1 MTCYMSLTHSTVGS
15 ISQMDTFFA
24 GFLGRLVTVALSAPY
39 KYSYLLTYLLTY
51 VWGIQLEVNDAK
63 DVFCHDTLSWVE
75 FVEFNVPLDM

>member
-1 MTCYMSLTHSTVGS
+1 MLVSTSESNNQLPGKTHPSMTCYMSLTHSTVGS

-51 VWGIQLEVNDAK
+51 V
-63 DVFCHDTLSWVE
+63 
-75 FVEFNVPLDM
+75 